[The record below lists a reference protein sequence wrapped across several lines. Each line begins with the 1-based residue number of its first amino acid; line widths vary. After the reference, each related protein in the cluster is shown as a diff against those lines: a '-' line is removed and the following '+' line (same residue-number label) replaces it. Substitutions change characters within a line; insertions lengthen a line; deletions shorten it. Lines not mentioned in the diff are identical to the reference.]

1 MCISSLLQIRRNL
14 KKPSSSIWTPFWG
27 NHFWRG
33 INEKR
38 QRILPFVKLYS
49 AKDLHTSDVYIKKLS
64 IIKHSNELIMSLS
77 PSLYSSKDLHTN
89 DVLFLSCLRHTV
101 CLAWRSNNSFSFDK
115 YVNYKRK
122 KSYFTPQNFDGRDN
136 LPWKINLHI

>member
-49 AKDLHTSDVYIKKLS
+49 AKDLLTSDVYIKLS
-64 IIKHSNELIMSLS
+64 IIKHSNEHIMSLS
-77 PSLYSSKDLHTN
+77 PSWYSSKDLHTN
-89 DVLFLSCLRHTV
+89 DILFFSGLRHTV
-101 CLAWRSNNSFSFDK
+101 CFAWRSNISFSCDK
-115 YVNYKRK
+115 YANYKCK
-122 KSYFTPQNFDGRDN
+122 NSYFSPQNFDGGDN